1 MKKLLIVN
9 TLVFALYTICGA
21 NLVYAQDTTKAK
33 TVKPI
38 VKPLPAKPGAVK
50 YTTAQ
55 PYQAK
60 PALTTAV
67 PAAGATAGPGQVN
80 PYAETPV
87 STDKS
92 LSGQYQYVMSKTY
105 HYQQPMIAALWKN
118 ISDTLRQ
125 TRKTLKEAQDK
136 LAAQTQSVNSLQ
148 NDVKTKDQTLNDA
161 NAKRDEMD
169 LLGLALSKGTY
180 NLVMWGLVIGMG
192 IILAIVIMKTAGA
205 SREAKYRTKLF
216 DEVSEEFQAYKV
228 KANDKE
234 KKLARELQTERNKVD
249 ELMGRG

>member
-1 MKKLLIVN
+1 MMKKLLIVN
-9 TLVFALYTICGA
+9 TLVFALYTLCSL
-21 NLVYAQDTTKAK
+21 NTVNAQDTTKAK

-38 VKPLPAKPGAVK
+38 VKPLAAKPAAVK
-50 YTTAQ
+50 YNTAQ

-60 PALTTAV
+60 PV
-67 PAAGATAGPGQVN
+67 AGAPTQAPGTVPVQVN
-80 PYAETPV
+80 PNAETPV

-125 TRKTLKEAQDK
+125 TRKTLAEVQTK
-136 LAAQTQSVNSLQ
+136 LAAQTQSVTSLQ

-161 NAKRDEMD
+161 NAKRDEVS
-169 LLGLALSKGTY
+169 LLGMPLPKSTY
-180 NLVMWGLVIGMG
+180 NLVMWGLVIGM
-192 IILAIVIMKTAGA
+192 AIVLTIVILRTAGA
-205 SREAKYRTKLF
+205 SREAKYRIKLF
-216 DEVSEEFQAYKV
+216 DELSEEFQAYKV